1 MRRFATVL
9 VAVIATLS
17 ISAVTAQDAKPWKA
31 GVAKV
36 NITPEKPMWMSG
48 YGARNKP
55 AEGKLTDLWAK
66 ALVLED
72 PRGQRGVLITMDLV
86 GIDRELS
93 RAVCDELK
101 KKHGLPREAIILSV
115 SHTHCGPVV
124 GGNLSA
130 MYDLDAKQQKLVT
143 DYALTLRKKLVQAAD
158 EALGKLVPVTLSWNI
173 GQADFAVNRRNNK
186 EAEVPKLKEAVQLR
200 GPIDHDVPVL
210 AVKDKNQKPLAIVF
224 GYACHATVLSF
235 YQWCGD
241 YPGFAQANLEQM
253 YPGAVA
259 LFWAGCGADQNPL
272 PRRTVELAEKYGTE
286 LSNSVANVLKDR
298 MKPIAG
304 DLRMSYAE
312 IDLPFAELPTRE
324 KLAEDAR
331 DKNKFVASR
340 ARLLL
345 KQLEKDGSLRRAY
358 PYPIQVWGV
367 GSDLDWVTLGGEVV
381 VDYALRLKKENGAGK
396 TWVMG
401 YANDVM
407 AYIPS
412 LRVLK
417 EGGYEG
423 GGAMV
428 YYGLPTVWGPRVE
441 ELIVAGVHG
450 QIKKRR

>member
-1 MRRFATVL
+1 
-9 VAVIATLS
+9 
-17 ISAVTAQDAKPWKA
+17 
-31 GVAKV
+31 VAK
-36 NITPEKPMWMSG
+36 
-48 YGARNKP
+48 
-55 AEGKLTDLWAK
+55 
-66 ALVLED
+66 
-72 PRGQRGVLITMDLV
+72 
-86 GIDRELS
+86 
-93 RAVCDELK
+93 
-101 KKHGLPREAIILSV
+101 
-115 SHTHCGPVV
+115 
-124 GGNLSA
+124 
-130 MYDLDAKQQKLVT
+130 
-143 DYALTLRKKLVQAAD
+143 
-158 EALGKLVPVTLSWNI
+158 
-173 GQADFAVNRRNNK
+173 
-186 EAEVPKLKEAVQLR
+186 
-200 GPIDHDVPVL
+200 
-210 AVKDKNQKPLAIVF
+210 
-224 GYACHATVLSF
+224 
-235 YQWCGD
+235 
-241 YPGFAQANLEQM
+241 
-253 YPGAVA
+253 
-259 LFWAGCGADQNPL
+259 
-272 PRRTVELAEKYGTE
+272 
-286 LSNSVANVLKDR
+286 VLKDR

-450 QIKKRR
+450 QIKKLR